1 MDSRPRPT
9 RLTLIVN
16 SSFLATDFLGIKTK
30 VLMVGNILSIT
41 FKKLF
46 GLAKLLILGGCDLAP
61 LYEWISVILSDRR
74 QREAER
80 EEQRRFG
87 IFPTNQQEEEV

>member
-1 MDSRPRPT
+1 M
-9 RLTLIVN
+9 
-16 SSFLATDFLGIKTK
+16 
-30 VLMVGNILSIT
+30 LMGGCRVSII
-41 FKKLF
+41 FQKLF

-87 IFPTNQQEEEV
+87 IFPTNQQEEKVG

>member
-1 MDSRPRPT
+1 M
-9 RLTLIVN
+9 
-16 SSFLATDFLGIKTK
+16 
-30 VLMVGNILSIT
+30 
-41 FKKLF
+41 
-46 GLAKLLILGGCDLAP
+46 AP

-87 IFPTNQQEEEV
+87 IFPTNQQEEEVEKMLLISIEVIETVCKIFIEPTIMIISNINYCKQTSII